1 MKSKKPL
8 NFVNNFSALAA
19 ELTAE
24 LYDPLKSAA
33 LSQRCVEKST
43 N

>member
-19 ELTAE
+19 VTAE